1 MEKKEQKSS
10 VTDKVCDKKVVK
22 KDVVN
27 EKDLDQVAG
36 GCPRPFLCPR
46 NRK

>member
-22 KDVVN
+22 KDVVD

-36 GCPRPFLCPR
+36 GWHRPFKCR
-46 NRK
+46 GKNK

>member
-1 MEKKEQKSS
+1 MEKKEQNSS

-36 GCPRPFLCPR
+36 GCSRPFLCPR